1 MEAHGSI
8 LQSALELLRDE
19 GRAPGESVYV
29 ALDAIASRE
38 CRRRRRRR
46 APGHTA
52 SISRGRDDRYA
63 GTVTRGA
70 ELLGGARVHG
80 ARGW

>member
-38 CRRRRRRR
+38 SCRRAAAHIHRIDTEG
-46 APGHTA
+46 AVTTVTTVT
-52 SISRGRDDRYA
+52 
-63 GTVTRGA
+63 TVTRGA
-70 ELLGGARVHG
+70 GR
-80 ARGW
+80 

>member
-38 CRRRRRRR
+38 CRRRR

-52 SISRGRDDRYA
+52 SISRGRGDRYA